1 MTAQVGSV
9 ILEASGIAKYF
20 DGLKALT
27 DVNLKVFRG
36 ECLAIIGPNG
46 AGKTTFFNILTGLL
60 RPTAGRIL
68 FEGADITDYAPH
80 RRAALGISRTMQIT
94 SVFPRLSVLDN
105 VLIGIQGQHAPW
117 KILRLGSMPMDEM
130 RRRAA
135 EIVELVGL
143 GEKADVICANL
154 AHGDQRLVEIALAL
168 SVEAK
173 LLLLDEPTA
182 GLSLNET
189 RHITGRLREIWER
202 KKLTIV
208 IVEHDMEVALGLA
221 TRVAVFH
228 QGTCLAIGEPDVI
241 MADEVVNRV
250 YLKGHARAEA

>member
-1 MTAQVGSV
+1 MNAPLSSV

-20 DGLKALT
+20 GGLKALT

-60 RPTAGRIL
+60 KQTAGRIL
-68 FEGADITDYAPH
+68 FEDIDISTYAAH
-80 RRAALGISRTMQIT
+80 KRAAIGISRTMQIT
-94 SVFPRLSVLDN
+94 SIFPHLYVLDN

-117 KILRLGSMPMDEM
+117 KLLRVRSLPMGEM
-130 RRRAA
+130 RRQAT

-143 GEKADVICANL
+143 GEKADALCANL
-154 AHGDQRLVEIALAL
+154 AHGEQRLVEIALAL
-168 SVEAK
+168 SVNAR

-189 RHITGRLREIWER
+189 RHITNRLREIWEN

-221 TRVAVFH
+221 NRVAVFH
-228 QGTCLAIGEPDVI
+228 EGTCIAIGEPSVI

-250 YLKGHARAEA
+250 YLKGHAHADA

>member
-1 MTAQVGSV
+1 MTAQAESI
-9 ILEASGIAKYF
+9 ILEVRDIGKQF
-20 DGLKALT
+20 GGLTALAN
-27 DVNLKVFRG
+27 VNLKVFHG

-60 RPTAGRIL
+60 RQTAGRIL
-68 FEGADITDYAPH
+68 FEGTDITDYATH
-80 RRAALGISRTMQIT
+80 RRAAIGISRTMQIT
-94 SVFPRLSVLDN
+94 SVFSGLSVLDN
-105 VLIGIQGQHAPW
+105 VLIGIQAAHAPW
-117 KILRLGSMPMDEM
+117 KLVRIGVLPVAEM

-135 EIVELVGL
+135 EIIEIVGL
-143 GEKADVICANL
+143 SEKADMKCANL
-154 AHGDQRLVEIALAL
+154 GHGDQRLVEIALAL

-182 GLSLNET
+182 GLSLKET
-189 RHITGRLREIWER
+189 RHITGRLREIWQR

-228 QGTCLAIGEPDVI
+228 QGTCLAVGEPEAI
-241 MADEVVNRV
+241 MADEIVNRV
-250 YLKGHARAEA
+250 YLKGHTRADA

>member
-1 MTAQVGSV
+1 MSAPSDSIV
-9 ILEASGIAKYF
+9 LEARGIAKQF
-20 DGLKALT
+20 GGLKAL
-27 DVNLKVFRG
+27 DNVDLKVIQG

-60 RPTAGRIL
+60 RESAGRIL
-68 FEGADITDYAPH
+68 FEGVDITDYAPH
-80 RRAALGISRTMQIT
+80 RRAAIGISRTMQIT
-94 SVFPRLSVLDN
+94 SIFPQLSVFDN
-105 VLIGIQGQHAPW
+105 VLIGVQGPHAPW
-117 KILRLGSMPMDEM
+117 KALRLKALPVDEM

-143 GEKADVICANL
+143 GDNADVICANL
-154 AHGDQRLVEIALAL
+154 SHGDQRLVEIALAL

-173 LLLLDEPTA
+173 MLLLDEPTA
-182 GLSLNET
+182 GLSITET
-189 RHITGRLREIWER
+189 RYITSRLRDIWQR

-228 QGTCLAIGEPDVI
+228 QGACLAIGEPKAI

-250 YLKGHARAEA
+250 YLKGHTRADT